1 MGLNRVLAWAL
12 TEPNNGSDASGMTC
26 SARKVKGGYLLNGAK
41 RWIGNATF
49 ADFVCVWARNESDG
63 GKVQCFL
70 CRQGQKGF
78 VTKKIERKLALRLV
92 QNADIFL
99 DDVFVADEDHF

>member
-1 MGLNRVLAWAL
+1 M
-12 TEPNNGSDASGMTC
+12 
-26 SARKVKGGYLLNGAK
+26 
-41 RWIGNATF
+41 
-49 ADFVCVWARNESDG
+49 
-63 GKVQCFL
+63 QCFL

-92 QNADIFL
+92 QNADIFM